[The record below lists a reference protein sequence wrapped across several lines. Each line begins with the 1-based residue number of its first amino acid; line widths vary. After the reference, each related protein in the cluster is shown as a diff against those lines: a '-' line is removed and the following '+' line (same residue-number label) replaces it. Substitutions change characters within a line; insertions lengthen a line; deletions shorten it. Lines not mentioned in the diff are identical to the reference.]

1 MNTLDT
7 VLIALIISGAT
18 LLLSRLLMPKK
29 KDQGCACGS
38 TNCKVP
44 KPKLNRK
51 KD

>member
-7 VLIALIISGAT
+7 VLIALIILSAT
-18 LLLSRLLMPKK
+18 LLLSKLLMRKK
-29 KDQGCACGS
+29 IDQACACGS

-44 KPKLNRK
+44 KPKLKQK